1 MNAKKNGIKGI
12 TLTSLII
19 TVIVLLILSGVA
31 IAALSGENGIITKA
45 KEAKEKNNER
55 QAKEELELA
64 IIELERQYEAERK
77 RKNIF
82 RLYM

>member
-1 MNAKKNGIKGI
+1 MNAKKNGIEGI
-12 TLTSLII
+12 TLASLII

-31 IAALSGENGIITKA
+31 IAALSGENGIITKT

-77 RKNIF
+77 
-82 RLYM
+82 